1 MKAITKTFQI
11 VDKETGQ
18 VFDEKIVTQ
27 YYWYNAKIV
36 LLNQVDGY
44 QRYVYYPAGTE
55 FDVCAAEVDGFLDE
69 DDQYIAMTEDGEEI
83 FIEATNAT
91 LTKITCDQVNSYGSD
106 AFRKYFPA
114 TLPIEEHT

>member
-18 VFDEKIVTQ
+18 VLEEKVVTQ
-27 YYWYNAKIV
+27 HYRYNAKIV

-69 DDQYIAMTEDGEEI
+69 DGQYVAMTEDGEEI
-83 FIEATNAT
+83 IIEATNAT
-91 LTKITCDQVNSYGSD
+91 LIDITCDQINRYGTDS
-106 AFRKYFPA
+106 FRQYFPA
-114 TLPIEEHT
+114 TLPIEDKS